1 MKFREL
7 ALALVLVTP
16 IAATAQGDMK
26 GMEMKGDMKGM
37 NQKSMPMETKGQ
49 TTYKATGTVKTVDKA
64 KGTVTLAH
72 GPVKE
77 LKWSSMTMTFGV
89 KDKSMLE
96 KLAAG
101 KKVEF
106 EFVQQGKDYVV
117 TGVK

>member
-1 MKFREL
+1 MKLSIAIL
-7 ALALVLVTP
+7 AVALSAPV
-16 IAATAQGDMK
+16 AAYAQGAMGGMDTK
-26 GMEMKGDMKGM
+26 GMD
-37 NQKSMPMETKGQ
+37 QKSMPMGTKGQ
-49 TTYKATGTVKTVDKA
+49 TAYEASGTVKKLDKT

-89 KDKSMLE
+89 RDKSMLD

-101 KKVEF
+101 KKVDF

-117 TGVK
+117 TRVK